1 MVNPSFSDI
10 HRVGHI
16 LVKCK
21 ITERLYKY
29 STALKWFSLHST

>member
-1 MVNPSFSDI
+1 MVNPISSDI
-10 HRVGHI
+10 HRVVHI

-29 STALKWFSLHST
+29 STALKWGFLHSI